1 MPMSD
6 LSNCDLT
13 SDRGDRRTTPL
24 SFTIPYR
31 RNMDKP
37 VKVLLLDGDG
47 VIWIDKTPIPGA
59 IESLNK
65 IRAFGIRL
73 VLVTNNCSKTREQYL
88 KFMEAMGLEGF
99 TAEDVFSSGYATAM
113 FLIKNNIKSV
123 FVCGF
128 RGLSEE
134 LRLHGIEVHTT
145 ETDPEL
151 VPVDAVVVAKSDTF
165 GYDELARGMT
175 LVVKHGARL
184 IGTNP
189 DPNFPLAHGVLVPG
203 SGGSARTFEEGTGK
217 KATLIGKPEDPMFN
231 TMLESLGVGADDVVM
246 VGDRLITDIAF
257 AGNHNARSIMV
268 LSGVDTKEMAEEATG
283 VMKPTWV
290 LPSLVE
296 CVELLRPLAPK

>member
-1 MPMSD
+1 M
-6 LSNCDLT
+6 N
-13 SDRGDRRTTPL
+13 
-24 SFTIPYR
+24 
-31 RNMDKP
+31 KP

-47 VIWIDKTPIPGA
+47 VIWIDKIPIPGA

-65 IRAFGIRL
+65 IRALGIRL
-73 VLVTNNCSKTREQYL
+73 VLVTNNCSKTRGQYL

-99 TAEDVFSSGYATAM
+99 TVDDVFSSGYATAM
-113 FLIKNNIKSV
+113 FLLKHNIRRV

-128 RGLSEE
+128 RGLVEE
-134 LRLHGIEVHTT
+134 LRLHGIEVHTL

-165 GYDELARGMT
+165 KYEELARGMT

-203 SGGSARTFEEGTGK
+203 SGGSARTFEEGTNQH
-217 KATLIGKPEDPMFN
+217 ATLIGKPEDPMFN
-231 TMLESLGVGADDVVM
+231 TMLDSLGVGADDVVM

-257 AGNHNARSIMV
+257 AGNHNARSILV
-268 LSGVDTKEMAEEATG
+268 LSGIDTQEMADAAEG
-283 VMKPTWV
+283 PMKPTWV

-296 CVELLRPLAPK
+296 CVDLLKPLAP